1 MPTASATRLTVESF
15 LSSVLAPV
23 PGDGSASLSDSST
36 SLSDGSA
43 SLSDGSSTNP
53 RSSSQHKTLSRGGV
67 GAPSP
72 SDITSTSTSSVSE
85 AGSVTILADTVI
97 DAKTFLQLHNLS
109 GMDQC
114 CFSLMLG
121 QVV

>member
-1 MPTASATRLTVESF
+1 MPTASVTCLTVESF

-67 GAPSP
+67 C
-72 SDITSTSTSSVSE
+72 DITSTSTSSVSE